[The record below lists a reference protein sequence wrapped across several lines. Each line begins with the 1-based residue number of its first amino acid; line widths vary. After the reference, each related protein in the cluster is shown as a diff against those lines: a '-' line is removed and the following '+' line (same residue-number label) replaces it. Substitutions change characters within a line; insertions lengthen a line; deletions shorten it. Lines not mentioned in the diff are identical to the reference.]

1 MARWQ
6 KIIVLIVILAAFI
19 VGARFAVLQFL
30 GGDDDE
36 GQVVAETEFVTVTR
50 GTIMTTVNAS
60 GNIVYP
66 EQVELAFPVM
76 GDILEVFVAVGDAV
90 EKDDQLASLDDL
102 ELRDAVLREESNLRT
117 AEINLE
123 KLLAPSASEDVRK
136 AELALESAQ
145 SQAEANLRNART
157 TLEDAEK
164 ALADLLSP
172 EESGVKAADKKVADA
187 RSALLQAEERLA
199 ALRAGGGAAKIQAA
213 NNALLA
219 AQNAVEKEKERVRKD
234 IAGFTSELEEAQKRL
249 DDAAARLRKDG
260 SESHRAEL
268 EDAQKNLKEVKD
280 RVDQEISIR
289 QDELSGNPPPGT
301 IVGELTAKLVEA
313 QLNLQSVR
321 VSAGSDLQ
329 AAEREV
335 QSARDALAIAID
347 EQNALVQPS
356 TEKVEEA
363 RDKVQTAQTELE
375 EAQRKADNDIE
386 RARLDLD
393 TVRAGAN
400 SQEVELQ
407 QLQVERAQ
415 LNLEKAKRDL
425 TQAVL
430 RAPFAG
436 VVAAVEG
443 YVGQKAG
450 NKVVTLVR
458 ADRIEMQARVD
469 EADVSSIQV
478 GQPVVVTTYASPDEK
493 IAGTVETIS
502 PTAVEQQGVVLYP
515 ITIRLEPGNQNLRG
529 GLSANAVIEV
539 SSLANVLLLPNRA
552 IRREGDERV
561 VYVRQAG
568 DDLERRVVE
577 VGVRD
582 SEVSEILSGIS
593 EGEEVAIPSRVGGS
607 IGGGGIDI
615 RTR

>member
-1 MARWQ
+1 MVRWQ
-6 KIIVLIVILAAFI
+6 KILILIVVLAAFI
-19 VGARFAVLQFL
+19 VGARYAVLQFL
-30 GGDDDE
+30 GGSDDE
-36 GQVVAETEFVTVTR
+36 SQLVAETEFVAVTR

-76 GDILEVFVAVGDAV
+76 GEILEVFVAVGDAV
-90 EKDDQLASLDDL
+90 AKDAQLASLDDL

-136 AELALESAQ
+136 AELALEAAQ
-145 SQAEANLRNART
+145 SQAEADLRRAES
-157 TLEDAEK
+157 TLEDAEE
-164 ALADLLSP
+164 ALSDLLNP
-172 EESGVKAADKKVADA
+172 EESGIKAADKKVADA

-213 NNALLA
+213 ENALLA
-219 AQNAVEKEKERVRKD
+219 AQNRVDLEKVRVRED
-234 IAGFTSELEEAQKRL
+234 IEEFK
-249 DDAAARLRKDG
+249 
-260 SESHRAEL
+260 AEL
-268 EDAQKNLKEVKD
+268 ERARDRLEDVRERLRRDDSEGNQNDFDDAQRNFDDVKD
-280 RVDQEISIR
+280 RVDPEISLR
-289 QDELSGNPPPGT
+289 QAELSGNPPPGT
-301 IVGELTAKLVEA
+301 IVGELTAKVREA
-313 QLNLQSVR
+313 ELNLESVR

-329 AAEREV
+329 AAEREI
-335 QSARDALAIAID
+335 QSARDALAIAVD
-347 EQNALVQPS
+347 EQDALVQPS

-363 RDKVQTAQTELE
+363 RDKVQTAQTERE
-375 EAQRKADNDIE
+375 EAQRQADNDIE

-400 SQEVELQ
+400 AQEVELQ

-415 LNLEKAKRDL
+415 LNLEKAKRDVS
-425 TQAVL
+425 QAVL

-502 PTAVEQQGVVLYP
+502 PTAIEQQGVVLYP
-515 ITIRLEPGNQNLRG
+515 ITIRLEPGNHGLRG

-552 IRREGDERV
+552 IRREGDERA

-568 DDLERRVVE
+568 DELERRVVE
-577 VGVRD
+577 IGVRD
-582 SEVSEILSGIS
+582 SEVSEILSGVS
-593 EGEEVAIPSRVGGS
+593 EGEEVAISLRVGGS

>member
-164 ALADLLSP
+164 ALADLLNP

-199 ALRAGGGAAKIQAA
+199 ALRAGGGAAKIKAA
-213 NNALLA
+213 KNARQA
-219 AQNAVEKEKERVRKD
+219 AQNRVDVEKVRVRKD
-234 IAGFTSELEEAQKRL
+234 IEEYTSELEEAQKRL
-249 DDAAARLRKDG
+249 DDAAERVRKDDN
-260 SESHRAEL
+260 ESHRAEL
-268 EDAQKNLKEVKD
+268 EDAERNFNEVKD
-280 RVDQEISIR
+280 RVDPEISIR
-289 QDELSGNPPPGT
+289 QAELSDNPPPGT
-301 IVGELTAKLVEA
+301 IVGELTDKVLEA
-313 QLNLQSVR
+313 EFNLESVR
-321 VSAGSDLQ
+321 VSADSDLQ

-515 ITIRLEPGNQNLRG
+515 ITIRLEPGNQDLRG

-568 DDLERRVVE
+568 DELERRVVE